1 MPHQTHPLFCGVQ
14 THDDI
19 KTRVHFCIRAF
30 FKNDLDEHWLRVSV
44 NSKNSRRCVFLILK
58 KEVPELKKN
67 PKALLLTSRNF
78 DYDDCEFEVSGI
90 SYYYIIPAGKLKEQ
104 QIEFKNEVADDELL
118 LIIFFKDG
126 SYKVFSL
133 VRYNMSFLY

>member
-1 MPHQTHPLFCGVQ
+1 MF
-14 THDDI
+14 
-19 KTRVHFCIRAF
+19 
-30 FKNDLDEHWLRVSV
+30 
-44 NSKNSRRCVFLILK
+44 FLILK

-67 PKALLLTSRNF
+67 PKVLLLTSRNI
-78 DYDDCEFEVSGI
+78 DYDDCEYEVSGI
-90 SYYYIIPAGKLKEQ
+90 SYYFVIPAGKLKEQ
-104 QIEFKNEVADDELL
+104 QIKFKNEVADDELL

>member
-1 MPHQTHPLFCGVQ
+1 M
-14 THDDI
+14 
-19 KTRVHFCIRAF
+19 
-30 FKNDLDEHWLRVSV
+30 
-44 NSKNSRRCVFLILK
+44 
-58 KEVPELKKN
+58 KKN
-67 PKALLLTSRNF
+67 PKALLLTSRNI

-90 SYYYIIPAGKLKEQ
+90 SYYFVIPAGKLKEQ
-104 QIEFKNEVADDELL
+104 QKFKNEVADDELL